1 MPSGAG
7 EEIKEYLITETE
19 ELKKVSDYSRLD
31 FNDCLSLGMDTYKLL
46 FRDAF
51 IHDLKQS
58 KEGREYLEDCWLLT
72 QTEPDRGKL
81 RERFGGDKLGN
92 A

>member
-19 ELKKVSDYSRLD
+19 ELKKVSDYSGLN
-31 FNDCLSLGMDTYKLL
+31 FSDCLSLGMDTYKLL

-72 QTEPDRGKL
+72 QTAPDIDKL
-81 RERFGGDKLGN
+81 KEIFGGEKDD
-92 A
+92 